1 MRPNKLH
8 QGHLVKY
15 LKKDSVSYIECNLP
29 ERPTSQISFTKSEII
44 SRNSTWMS
52 KNNVNI
58 LPNKLSSLANSVAH
72 DGAPYQLMESLYIY
86 VYAFSA

>member
-1 MRPNKLH
+1 
-8 QGHLVKY
+8 
-15 LKKDSVSYIECNLP
+15 
-29 ERPTSQISFTKSEII
+29 
-44 SRNSTWMS
+44 MS